1 MADPLNMLQAALT
14 AEANSPAQADIL
26 IQLRT
31 SLEAAPAPIP
41 ILVSTLISNVSG
53 WGDSL
58 LRTWV
63 VDLLCFGICT
73 PSLHVDQRTQL
84 ALSTLSTL
92 SQLLDDASPA
102 IVKVAIQALTGAYP
116 LVFRQLCITRSNPAA
131 WETMTSAK
139 SRILD
144 IVRTP
149 EGILPSGV
157 RLAAIK
163 FAQRAVILQS
173 RGTSSNAPADP
184 RRRQQ
189 QAASADPSDASLVLC
204 PTNHPFISPPKLEQ
218 EGARMAEFLL
228 GMIFQTRDVAT
239 FTALVNS
246 YAGLVKLRP
255 GSVHTVVSALKA
267 WTPAS
272 LQDASAGAIKSAEK
286 SVRILLNHI
295 NRNPAYAALHT
306 TVSEALS
313 AQASRIEKAA
323 QEEKMRRAGKRP
335 ATDAGRPDAK
345 RAKLEPAPAAVPPAD
360 GAPGPASFLAA
371 FDFTTLPASLI
382 TELVI
387 ANLGAF
393 SDQALAVLVA
403 KYRAEKGL
411 GGPPPIASPQ
421 AVPAGSSTTPPGS
434 PPPALKAAYAQV
446 RAQSQPPRKGSTPIP
461 TGPRAERMKDQDRAK
476 EDGRDKEEKG
486 EANAPRPPP
495 EPVDPLA
502 MDLDQNELE
511 FEPDALNRE
520 LGPGRDADD
529 VAAAAPR
536 RGARSQEDAGDVN
549 MEVSEDE
556 AEAEAADIDFGSI
569 VGPGGVALPAPPR
582 LGEGEKMAL
591 VRDAVARVWD
601 GDGLVGGTAG
611 LEGPELWMLLLV
623 RMVTRVAAPP
633 VGDAGSGEVKKA
645 DEADTEA
652 TGKSEEPEEPPA
664 AEDASESANSAA
676 KAEGDAANGQVVTA
690 ADVEKFYERQD
701 ALRKTL
707 RDYIVADFSGRLSL
721 ATTWMNEEWYNDQI
735 HLQFMKDERW
745 RPNYDIWLAQ
755 LVAAYETMLDDGRP
769 EAGTQRSFA
778 KFLLDLPA
786 VPPDVMDL
794 LRDLCIEGGSP
805 NRVAVGFQ
813 TLRGFVIQRPSLRT
827 EALTVL
833 LELTTHPER
842 KTRGPA
848 INTVKLWVP
857 AVHPMNSIVQSFALA
872 VMRRLTRREEP
883 KVNGTPS
890 ADVEMQSSDTT
901 QTNGTSFA
909 EGALRAD
916 APSSEQAP
924 AGTRAGD
931 DAQGGEITQDSNMDG
946 VEEGEE
952 HEEPV
957 QTPYLPERV
966 TGEGPEAK
974 PQVLQHVELLFAL
987 SVKVPELLDEIFDA
1001 YGQMDPAVQNVVQ
1014 ELITPLIRSLGPSH
1028 SRLLT
1033 LLRTFPPH
1041 AEGLALRVLSI
1052 FTENGRPSP
1061 QLVAIVKGLVAER
1074 QDLRE
1079 GALAARFLIPVIGE
1093 MDKAEIIRYLPRIVS
1108 VLDGKAES
1116 KALVKSVFS
1125 SIVAQP
1131 PQTFGMV
1138 SSNVPRV
1145 RHNEMLTPAEL
1156 MVLLHDSEKDIG
1168 LQSAKEAITICFSMT
1183 DIYRSEVLAVVIQQI
1198 MDEPVLPV
1206 LFLRTVIQAVTTY
1219 KTLVPFVATTLL
1231 SRLITKK
1238 IWTNAPLWEGFVR
1251 CAKVTAPISFGAL
1264 LQLPKDQLRELV
1276 GKQPS
1281 LKAGLRDYVTK
1292 KATNK
1297 ARVAGF
1303 LDIFGEGSEGS
1314 SGSAANGNGSVTSG
1328 NGNLVQSGPPT
1339 PSTPAGPPE
1348 TPTGLVGSTNGTP
1361 SASAT
1366 AEGTPVPL
1374 TPLTPTMTPQ
1384 MEGVESTS

>member
-84 ALSTLSTL
+84 AISTLSTL

-102 IVKVAIQALTGAYP
+102 IVKVAIQALTGAYT

-204 PTNHPFISPPKLEQ
+204 PTNHPFISAPKLEQ

-228 GMIFQTRDVAT
+228 GMLFQTRDVAT

-313 AQASRIEKAA
+313 AQASRMEKAA

-345 RAKLEPAPAAVPPAD
+345 RAKLEPAPAAVPPQSD
-360 GAPGPASFLAA
+360 GASGPASFLAA

-393 SDQALAVLVA
+393 SDQALAALVA

-411 GGPPPIASPQ
+411 GGPA
-421 AVPAGSSTTPPGS
+421 PAGRSSTPPGS
-434 PPPALKAAYAQV
+434 PPAALKTAYAQV
-446 RAQSQPPRKGSTPIP
+446 RAQSQTPGKGTTPIP
-461 TGPRAERMKDQDRAK
+461 TGPRAERMKDMDRAK
-476 EDGRDKEEKG
+476 EDGRDQGKEKEE
-486 EANAPRPPP
+486 AAALRPPP

-520 LGPGRDADD
+520 LGPGRD
-529 VAAAAPR
+529 
-536 RGARSQEDAGDVN
+536 
-549 MEVSEDE
+549 

-623 RMVTRVAAPP
+623 RMVTRVAAPL
-633 VGDAGSGEVKKA
+633 VGEAGGGE
-645 DEADTEA
+645 T
-652 TGKSEEPEEPPA
+652 
-664 AEDASESANSAA
+664 
-676 KAEGDAANGQVVTA
+676 EGDAANGQIVTA

-755 LVAAYETMLDDGRP
+755 LVAAYETMLDD
-769 EAGTQRSFA
+769 ERSFA

-827 EALTVL
+827 DALTVL

-872 VMRRLTRREEP
+872 VMRRLTRREES
-883 KVNGTPS
+883 KTDGAS
-890 ADVEMQSSDTT
+890 SGDVEMQSPGIRHP
-901 QTNGTSFA
+901 NGTSPVDNA
-909 EGALRAD
+909 PPTD
-916 APSSEQAP
+916 APSPSEANATSP
-924 AGTRAGD
+924 AESPSN
-931 DAQGGEITQDSNMDG
+931 AQGTASNQDSNMDG

-952 HEEPV
+952 REEPV

-1014 ELITPLIRSLGPSH
+1014 DLITPLIRSLGPSH

-1183 DIYRSEVLAVVIQQI
+1183 DIYRSEILAVVIQQI

-1219 KTLVPFVATTLL
+1219 KSLVPFVATTLL

-1303 LDIFGEGSEGS
+1303 LDIFGDGEA
-1314 SGSAANGNGSVTSG
+1314 AANGNGTMQTPTPTSAPG
-1328 NGNLVQSGPPT
+1328 TPQTPVEAT
-1339 PSTPAGPPE
+1339 PSTPALAE
-1348 TPTGLVGSTNGTP
+1348 TG
-1361 SASAT
+1361 
-1366 AEGTPVPL
+1366 GTPVPQTPL
-1374 TPLTPTMTPQ
+1374 TPLTPTTPATPQ
-1384 MEGVESTS
+1384 MEGIESTS

>member
-84 ALSTLSTL
+84 AISTLSTL

-149 EGILPSGV
+149 EGILPLGV

-204 PTNHPFISPPKLEQ
+204 PTNHPFISVPKLEQ

-228 GMIFQTRDVAT
+228 GMLFQTRDVAT

-313 AQASRIEKAA
+313 AQASRMEKAA

-345 RAKLEPAPAAVPPAD
+345 RAKLEPAPAAVPPQSD

-393 SDQALAVLVA
+393 SDQALAALVA

-411 GGPPPIASPQ
+411 GGVSGLIE
-421 AVPAGSSTTPPGS
+421 SSTPPGS
-434 PPPALKAAYAQV
+434 PPAALKAAYAQV
-446 RAQSQPPRKGSTPIP
+446 RAQSQTPGKGTTPIP
-461 TGPRAERMKDQDRAK
+461 TGPRAERTKDMDRAR
-476 EDGRDKEEKG
+476 EDGRDKEKEKE
-486 EANAPRPPP
+486 EAAAPRPPP

-520 LGPGRDADD
+520 LGPGRDA
-529 VAAAAPR
+529 
-536 RGARSQEDAGDVN
+536 GD
-549 MEVSEDE
+549 EDE

-601 GDGLVGGTAG
+601 GDGLVGGSAG

-633 VGDAGSGEVKKA
+633 VGEAGG
-645 DEADTEA
+645 
-652 TGKSEEPEEPPA
+652 G
-664 AEDASESANSAA
+664 
-676 KAEGDAANGQVVTA
+676 EGDAANGEIVTA

-883 KVNGTPS
+883 KANGASP
-890 ADVEMQSSDTT
+890 ADVEMQAPEAA
-901 QTNGTSFA
+901 QTNGISSADSAPQVDAPSPSRADAASSAEAPSSA
-909 EGALRAD
+909 EGA
-916 APSSEQAP
+916 
-924 AGTRAGD
+924 
-931 DAQGGEITQDSNMDG
+931 ITNQDSNMDG

-952 HEEPV
+952 REEPV

-1014 ELITPLIRSLGPSH
+1014 DLITPLIRSLGPSH

-1061 QLVAIVKGLVAER
+1061 QLVAIVKGLVSER

-1183 DIYRSEVLAVVIQQI
+1183 DIYRSEILAVVIQQI

-1219 KTLVPFVATTLL
+1219 KSLVPFVATTLL

-1303 LDIFGEGSEGS
+1303 LDIFGDGEA
-1314 SGSAANGNGSVTSG
+1314 AANGNGTMQTPAPTSAPG
-1328 NGNLVQSGPPT
+1328 TPQTPVEAT
-1339 PSTPAGPPE
+1339 PSTPALAE
-1348 TPTGLVGSTNGTP
+1348 TG
-1361 SASAT
+1361 
-1366 AEGTPVPL
+1366 GTPVPQTPL
-1374 TPLTPTMTPQ
+1374 TPLTPTTPATPQ
-1384 MEGVESTS
+1384 MEGIESTS

>member
-1 MADPLNMLQAALT
+1 MADPLGMLQAALT

-26 IQLRT
+26 IALRAT
-31 SLEAAPAPIP
+31 LEAAPAPIP
-41 ILVSTLISNVSG
+41 ILVSTLISNVAS

-84 ALSTLSTL
+84 ALSTLPTL

-102 IVKVAIQALTGAYP
+102 IVKAAIQALTGAYP
-116 LVFRQLCITRSNPAA
+116 LIFRQLCITRSNPAA
-131 WETMTSAK
+131 WDTMTSAK
-139 SRILD
+139 VRILD

-149 EGILPSGV
+149 EGILPAGV
-157 RLAAIK
+157 RLAALK
-163 FAQRAVILQS
+163 FAQRAVVVQS
-173 RGTSSNAPADP
+173 RGTGSNVPADP

-189 QAASADPSDASLVLC
+189 QAASTDPNDASLALC
-204 PTNHPFISPPKLEQ
+204 PTNHPFISGPKLEQ
-218 EGARMAEFLL
+218 EGARMSEFLL
-228 GMIFQTRDVAT
+228 GQIFKTRDVAT
-239 FTALVNS
+239 FSALVNS
-246 YAGLVKLRP
+246 YAGLIKLRP

-267 WTPAS
+267 WSPTS

-313 AQASRIEKAA
+313 AQASRMEKAA

-345 RAKLEPAPAAVPPAD
+345 RAKLEPAPAVVPPDNA
-360 GAPGPASFLAA
+360 PASFLAA

-403 KYRAEKGL
+403 KFRADKGL
-411 GGPPPIASPQ
+411 SGALAGPSA
-421 AVPAGSSTTPPGS
+421 AARSTTPPGS
-434 PPPALKAAYAQV
+434 PPPALRAAYAQLRG
-446 RAQSQPPRKGSTPIP
+446 RAQPPTGPSATAPRKGTTPIP
-461 TGPRAERMKDQDRAK
+461 TGPRADRMKEK
-476 EDGRDKEEKG
+476 EKEE
-486 EANAPRPPP
+486 APPRPPP

-502 MDLDQNELE
+502 VDLDQNELE

-520 LGPGRDADD
+520 LGPGRDA
-529 VAAAAPR
+529 
-536 RGARSQEDAGDVN
+536 GDAD

-556 AEAEAADIDFGSI
+556 AAAAADIDFASI
-569 VGPGGVALPAPPR
+569 VGPGGIALPAPPR
-582 LGEGEKMAL
+582 LEEGEKMAL

-601 GDGLVGGTAG
+601 GEGAG
-611 LEGPELWMLLLV
+611 MDAAAGAPELWTLLLV

-633 VGDAGSGEVKKA
+633 GVGAKASGEGQ
-645 DEADTEA
+645 
-652 TGKSEEPEEPPA
+652 TGTL
-664 AEDASESANSAA
+664 
-676 KAEGDAANGQVVTA
+676 VTA
-690 ADVEKFYERQD
+690 EEAEKFYERQD
-701 ALRKTL
+701 GLRKTL

-721 ATTWMNEEWYNDQI
+721 ATTWMNEEWYNDQT
-735 HLQFMKDERW
+735 HMRFMKDEKW

-755 LVAAYETMLDDGRP
+755 LVSAYETMLDDGRP

-794 LRDLCIEGGSP
+794 LRELCIEGGSP

-813 TLRGFVIQRPSLRT
+813 TLRGFVIQRPSLRQD
-827 EALTVL
+827 ALAVL
-833 LELTTHPER
+833 LELTTHSER
-842 KTRGPA
+842 KTRGAA

-857 AVHPMNSIVQSFALA
+857 AVPPMNSIVQSFALA
-872 VMRRLTRREEP
+872 VMRRLTKREEQTP
-883 KVNGTPS
+883 NGAPS
-890 ADVEMQSSDTT
+890 TDVEMQPPEAA
-901 QTNGTSFA
+901 G
-909 EGALRAD
+909 EGAATGANTGKYTALEQAAA
-916 APSSEQAP
+916 APSNAQTA
-924 AGTRAGD
+924 D
-931 DAQGGEITQDSNMDG
+931 DKPDSAMEG

-952 HEEPV
+952 KEEPI
-957 QTPYLPERV
+957 QTPYLPEHV

-974 PQVLQHVELLFAL
+974 AQVLQHVELLFAL

-1001 YGQMDPAVQNVVQ
+1001 YGQMDAAVQSVVQ

-1052 FTENGRPSP
+1052 FTETGRPSP

-1074 QDLRE
+1074 ADLRE

-1093 MDKAEIIRYLPRIVS
+1093 MDKADIIRYLPRIVS
-1108 VLDGKAES
+1108 VLNGQPDS

-1131 PQTFGMV
+1131 SQTFGMI

-1183 DIYRSEVLAVVIQQI
+1183 DIYRSEILAVVIQQI

-1219 KTLVPFVATTLL
+1219 KSLVPFVATTLL

-1281 LKAGLRDYVTK
+1281 LKAGLREYVTK

-1303 LDIFGEGSEGS
+1303 LDIFGEGPENPPLA
-1314 SGSAANGNGSVTSG
+1314 AANGAGSAPPPASG
-1328 NGNLVQSGPPT
+1328 G
-1339 PSTPAGPPE
+1339 
-1348 TPTGLVGSTNGTP
+1348 GTP
-1361 SASAT
+1361 DVGQGPAT
-1366 AEGTPVPL
+1366 PL
-1374 TPLTPTMTPQ
+1374 TPLTPQTPATPQ
-1384 MEGVESTS
+1384 MDGVEPTA

>member
-163 FAQRAVILQS
+163 FAQRTVILQS

-204 PTNHPFISPPKLEQ
+204 PTNHPFISAPKLEQ

-228 GMIFQTRDVAT
+228 GMLFQTRDVAT

-286 SVRILLNHI
+286 
-295 NRNPAYAALHT
+295 NPAYAALHT

-313 AQASRIEKAA
+313 AQASRMEKAA

-345 RAKLEPAPAAVPPAD
+345 RAKLEPAPAAVPPQSD

-393 SDQALAVLVA
+393 SDQALAALVA
-403 KYRAEKGL
+403 KYRADKGL

-421 AVPAGSSTTPPGS
+421 PAPVERSSTPPGS

-446 RAQSQPPRKGSTPIP
+446 RAQSQTPGKGTTPVP
-461 TGPRAERMKDQDRAK
+461 TGPRAERVKETDRAK
-476 EDGRDKEEKG
+476 EDGRDQGKEKEE
-486 EANAPRPPP
+486 AAAPRPPP

-520 LGPGRDADD
+520 LGPGKDADD
-529 VAAAAPR
+529 VATAAR
-536 RGARSQEDAGDVN
+536 RRAARSQEDAGDVD

-633 VGDAGSGEVKKA
+633 VGEAGGGEVKKG
-645 DEADTEA
+645 DEEA
-652 TGKSEEPEEPPA
+652 EGEVNGKSEEPAGTPGE
-664 AEDASESANSAA
+664 SELATATA
-676 KAEGDAANGQVVTA
+676 KTEGDAANGQVVTA

-872 VMRRLTRREEP
+872 VMRRLTRREES
-883 KVNGTPS
+883 KTNGAS
-890 ADVEMQSSDTT
+890 SGDVEMQSPEVGHP
-901 QTNGTSFA
+901 NGTSPVA
-909 EGALRAD
+909 ETQADTPSPAQADQSRPAEASSSAHGAA
-916 APSSEQAP
+916 AN
-924 AGTRAGD
+924 
-931 DAQGGEITQDSNMDG
+931 QDSNMDG

-952 HEEPV
+952 REEPV

-1014 ELITPLIRSLGPSH
+1014 DLITPLIRSLGPSH

-1108 VLDGKAES
+1108 VLDGKADS

-1183 DIYRSEVLAVVIQQI
+1183 DIYRSEILAVVIQQI

-1219 KTLVPFVATTLL
+1219 KSLVPFVATTLL

-1303 LDIFGEGSEGS
+1303 LDIFGEGE
-1314 SGSAANGNGSVTSG
+1314 AVANGNGNGTVQTPTGAPGTPAVPTSAPG
-1328 NGNLVQSGPPT
+1328 TPMEAT
-1339 PSTPAGPPE
+1339 PSTPALAE
-1348 TPTGLVGSTNGTP
+1348 TG
-1361 SASAT
+1361 
-1366 AEGTPVPL
+1366 GTPVPQTPL
-1374 TPLTPTMTPQ
+1374 TPLTPTTPATPQ

>member
-31 SLEAAPAPIP
+31 SLEAVPAPIP

-84 ALSTLSTL
+84 AISTLSTL

-228 GMIFQTRDVAT
+228 GMLFQTRDVAT

-272 LQDASAGAIKSAEK
+272 LQDASAGAVKSAEK

-313 AQASRIEKAA
+313 AQASRMEKAA

-345 RAKLEPAPAAVPPAD
+345 RAKLEPAPAAVPPQAD

-393 SDQALAVLVA
+393 SDQALAALVA

-421 AVPAGSSTTPPGS
+421 PAPAGRSSTPPGS
-434 PPPALKAAYAQV
+434 PPAALKAAYAQV
-446 RAQSQPPRKGSTPIP
+446 RAQSQTPGKGTTPIP
-461 TGPRAERMKDQDRAK
+461 TGPRAERVKDMDRAK
-476 EDGRDKEEKG
+476 EDGREQGKEKEE
-486 EANAPRPPP
+486 AAAPRPPP

-520 LGPGRDADD
+520 LGPGRDA
-529 VAAAAPR
+529 
-536 RGARSQEDAGDVN
+536 GD
-549 MEVSEDE
+549 EDE

-633 VGDAGSGEVKKA
+633 VGEAGG
-645 DEADTEA
+645 
-652 TGKSEEPEEPPA
+652 G
-664 AEDASESANSAA
+664 
-676 KAEGDAANGQVVTA
+676 EGDAANGEIVTA
-690 ADVEKFYERQD
+690 ADVERFYERQD

-872 VMRRLTRREEP
+872 VMRRLTRREES
-883 KVNGTPS
+883 KTNGAS
-890 ADVEMQSSDTT
+890 SGDVEMQSPEVGHP
-901 QTNGTSFA
+901 NGTSPVA
-909 EGALRAD
+909 ETQADTPSPAQADESRLAEASSSAHGAA
-916 APSSEQAP
+916 AN
-924 AGTRAGD
+924 
-931 DAQGGEITQDSNMDG
+931 QDSNMDG

-952 HEEPV
+952 REEPV
-957 QTPYLPERV
+957 HTPYLPERV

-1014 ELITPLIRSLGPSH
+1014 DLITPLIRSLGPSH

-1156 MVLLHDSEKDIG
+1156 MVLLHDAEKDIG

-1183 DIYRSEVLAVVIQQI
+1183 DIYRSEILAVVIQQI

-1219 KTLVPFVATTLL
+1219 KSLVPFVATTLL

-1281 LKAGLRDYVTK
+1281 LKAGLRDYVMK

-1303 LDIFGEGSEGS
+1303 LDIFGESPENS
-1314 SGSAANGNGSVTSG
+1314 SGPATAGNGNGMNG
-1328 NGNLVQSGPPT
+1328 NGVTVQSGPPT
-1339 PSTPAGPPE
+1339 PAAGAPE
-1348 TPTGLVGSTNGTP
+1348 TPTGPVESTSGIP
-1361 SASAT
+1361 SVTAM
-1366 AEGTPVPL
+1366 AEGTPMPL
-1374 TPLTPTMTPQ
+1374 TPFQLTSTPQ
-1384 MEGVESTS
+1384 MEGVESTY

>member
-204 PTNHPFISPPKLEQ
+204 PTNHPFISAPKLEQ

-228 GMIFQTRDVAT
+228 GMLFQTRDVAT

-313 AQASRIEKAA
+313 AQASRMEKAA

-345 RAKLEPAPAAVPPAD
+345 RAKLEPAHAAVPPQSD

-393 SDQALAVLVA
+393 SDQALAALVA

-421 AVPAGSSTTPPGS
+421 PAPAGRSSTPPGS

-446 RAQSQPPRKGSTPIP
+446 RAQSQTPGKGTTPIP
-461 TGPRAERMKDQDRAK
+461 TGPRAERMKDMDRAK
-476 EDGRDKEEKG
+476 EDGRDQGKEKEE
-486 EANAPRPPP
+486 AAAPRPPP

-520 LGPGRDADD
+520 LGPGRDA
-529 VAAAAPR
+529 
-536 RGARSQEDAGDVN
+536 GD
-549 MEVSEDE
+549 EDE
-556 AEAEAADIDFGSI
+556 AEAEAAEIDFGSI

-611 LEGPELWMLLLV
+611 PEGPELWMLLLV
-623 RMVTRVAAPP
+623 RMVTRVAAPL
-633 VGDAGSGEVKKA
+633 VGEAGGGE
-645 DEADTEA
+645 T
-652 TGKSEEPEEPPA
+652 
-664 AEDASESANSAA
+664 
-676 KAEGDAANGQVVTA
+676 EGDAANGQIVTA

-883 KVNGTPS
+883 KANGASP
-890 ADVEMQSSDTT
+890 ADVEMQAPDAA
-901 QTNGTSFA
+901 QTNGTSSA
-909 EGALRAD
+909 DSVPQSD
-916 APSSEQAP
+916 APSPSQA
-924 AGTRAGD
+924 
-931 DAQGGEITQDSNMDG
+931 DAASLVGAPNNTQGSTTNQDSNMDI

-952 HEEPV
+952 REEPV

-1014 ELITPLIRSLGPSH
+1014 DLITPLIRSLGPSH

-1183 DIYRSEVLAVVIQQI
+1183 DIYRSEILAVVIQQI

-1219 KTLVPFVATTLL
+1219 KSLVPFVATTLL

-1303 LDIFGEGSEGS
+1303 LDIFGEGEA
-1314 SGSAANGNGSVTSG
+1314 AANGNGTM
-1328 NGNLVQSGPPT
+1328 QTPPGALETPAAPLGTPGQTPMEAT
-1339 PSTPAGPPE
+1339 PSTPALAE
-1348 TPTGLVGSTNGTP
+1348 TG
-1361 SASAT
+1361 
-1366 AEGTPVPL
+1366 GTPVPQTPL
-1374 TPLTPTMTPQ
+1374 TPLTPTTPATPHV
-1384 MEGVESTS
+1384 EGVESTS

>member
-204 PTNHPFISPPKLEQ
+204 PTNHPFISAPKLEQ

-228 GMIFQTRDVAT
+228 GMLFQTRDVAT

-313 AQASRIEKAA
+313 AQASRMEKAA

-345 RAKLEPAPAAVPPAD
+345 RAKLEPAPAAVPPQSD
-360 GAPGPASFLAA
+360 GASGPASFLAA

-393 SDQALAVLVA
+393 SDQALAALVA

-411 GGPPPIASPQ
+411 ASPQ
-421 AVPAGSSTTPPGS
+421 SAPAGKSSTPPGS

-446 RAQSQPPRKGSTPIP
+446 RAQSHTPGKGTTPIP
-461 TGPRAERMKDQDRAK
+461 TGPRAERTKDMDRAR
-476 EDGRDKEEKG
+476 EDGRDQGKEKEE
-486 EANAPRPPP
+486 AAAPRPPP

-520 LGPGRDADD
+520 LGVG
-529 VAAAAPR
+529 
-536 RGARSQEDAGDVN
+536 SDAGD
-549 MEVSEDE
+549 EDE

-633 VGDAGSGEVKKA
+633 VGEAGGGE
-645 DEADTEA
+645 
-652 TGKSEEPEEPPA
+652 S
-664 AEDASESANSAA
+664 
-676 KAEGDAANGQVVTA
+676 DAANGQVVTA
-690 ADVEKFYERQD
+690 ADLEKFYERQD

-769 EAGTQRSFA
+769 ESGTQRSFA

-872 VMRRLTRREEP
+872 VMRRLTRREES
-883 KVNGTPS
+883 KTNGAS
-890 ADVEMQSSDTT
+890 SGDVEMQSPEVGHP
-901 QTNGTSFA
+901 NGTSPVDSA
-909 EGALRAD
+909 PPTD
-916 APSSEQAP
+916 APSPSQANATSP
-924 AGTRAGD
+924 AEAPSN
-931 DAQGGEITQDSNMDG
+931 AQGTASNQDSNMDG

-952 HEEPV
+952 REEPV

-1014 ELITPLIRSLGPSH
+1014 DLITPLIRSLGPSH

-1145 RHNEMLTPAEL
+1145 RHNEILTPAEL

-1183 DIYRSEVLAVVIQQI
+1183 DIYRSEILAVVIQQI

-1219 KTLVPFVATTLL
+1219 KSLVPFVATTLL

-1281 LKAGLRDYVTK
+1281 LKSGLREYVMK

-1303 LDIFGEGSEGS
+1303 LDIFGESPENS
-1314 SGSAANGNGSVTSG
+1314 SGPATVGNGNGMNG
-1328 NGNLVQSGPPT
+1328 NGVTVQSGPPT
-1339 PSTPAGPPE
+1339 PGTPAGAPE
-1348 TPTGLVGSTNGTP
+1348 TPTGPVESMSGIP
-1361 SASAT
+1361 SVTAT
-1366 AEGTPVPL
+1366 AEGTPMPL
-1374 TPLTPTMTPQ
+1374 TPLSLTSTPQ
-1384 MEGVESTS
+1384 MEGVESTY

>member
-411 GGPPPIASPQ
+411 

-520 LGPGRDADD
+520 LGPGRDAD
-529 VAAAAPR
+529 
-536 RGARSQEDAGDVN
+536 
-549 MEVSEDE
+549 E

-633 VGDAGSGEVKKA
+633 VGDAGSG
-645 DEADTEA
+645 
-652 TGKSEEPEEPPA
+652 
-664 AEDASESANSAA
+664 
-676 KAEGDAANGQVVTA
+676 EGDAANGQVVTA

-755 LVAAYETMLDDGRP
+755 LVAAYETMLDD
-769 EAGTQRSFA
+769 ERSFA

>member
-204 PTNHPFISPPKLEQ
+204 PTNHPFISAPKLEQ

-228 GMIFQTRDVAT
+228 GMLFQTRDVAT

-313 AQASRIEKAA
+313 AQASRMEKAA

-345 RAKLEPAPAAVPPAD
+345 RAKLEPAPAAVPPQAD

-387 ANLGAF
+387 ANLNAF
-393 SDQALAVLVA
+393 SDQALAALVA
-403 KYRAEKGL
+403 KYRVEKGL

-421 AVPAGSSTTPPGS
+421 PAPVERSSTPPGS

-446 RAQSQPPRKGSTPIP
+446 RAQSQTPGKGTTPVP
-461 TGPRAERMKDQDRAK
+461 TGPRAERVKETDRAK
-476 EDGRDKEEKG
+476 EDGRDQGKEKEE
-486 EANAPRPPP
+486 AAAPRPPP

-520 LGPGRDADD
+520 LGPGKDADD
-529 VAAAAPR
+529 VATAAR
-536 RGARSQEDAGDVN
+536 RRAARSQEDAGDVD

-633 VGDAGSGEVKKA
+633 VGEAGGGEVKKG
-645 DEADTEA
+645 DEEA
-652 TGKSEEPEEPPA
+652 EGEVNGKSEEPAGTPGE
-664 AEDASESANSAA
+664 SELATATA
-676 KAEGDAANGQVVTA
+676 KTEGDAANGQVVTA

-872 VMRRLTRREEP
+872 VMRRLTRREES
-883 KVNGTPS
+883 KTNGAS
-890 ADVEMQSSDTT
+890 SGDVEMQSPEVGHP
-901 QTNGTSFA
+901 NGTSPVA
-909 EGALRAD
+909 ETQADTPSPAQADQSRPAEASSSAHGAA
-916 APSSEQAP
+916 AN
-924 AGTRAGD
+924 
-931 DAQGGEITQDSNMDG
+931 QDSNMDG

-952 HEEPV
+952 REEPV

-1014 ELITPLIRSLGPSH
+1014 DLITPLIRSLGPSH

-1108 VLDGKAES
+1108 VLDGKADS

-1183 DIYRSEVLAVVIQQI
+1183 DIYRSEILAVVIQQI

-1219 KTLVPFVATTLL
+1219 KSLVPFVATTLL

-1303 LDIFGEGSEGS
+1303 LDIFGEGE
-1314 SGSAANGNGSVTSG
+1314 AVANGNGNGTVQTPTGAPGTPAVPTSAPG
-1328 NGNLVQSGPPT
+1328 TPMEAT
-1339 PSTPAGPPE
+1339 PSTPALAE
-1348 TPTGLVGSTNGTP
+1348 TG
-1361 SASAT
+1361 
-1366 AEGTPVPL
+1366 GTPVPQTPL
-1374 TPLTPTMTPQ
+1374 TPLTPTTPATPQ
-1384 MEGVESTS
+1384 MEGVESTF